1 MKSIETR
8 RQFLG
13 AAVAALAAAC
23 VHKTE
28 DAASAIASDL
38 ESLRQIERNIGGRV
52 GVFVLDT
59 QTGRRLAVRAD
70 ERFAMCS
77 TFKWLLA
84 AQALAAVD
92 RSQLALDTRVPYTSD
107 DLLEYAP
114 VAKEHLRRGY
124 MKVEDLARAAVVV
137 SDNTAANL
145 LLDKLGG
152 PQGLTQFARSLG
164 DPTTRLDR
172 NEPSSSGNEAG
183 DVRDTTSPRAMVLL
197 MNRIL
202 CGEALSPSS
211 QQRLLGWMQ
220 ASETGKARLRA
231 GLPPHWAV
239 GDKTGTGEHGA
250 CNDVAIAKPPGR
262 APVLIAAYL
271 SEGHAPLEQLEA
283 AHADIARIATAAG

>member
-1 MKSIETR
+1 M
-8 RQFLG
+8 
-13 AAVAALAAAC
+13 AALAAAC

-28 DAASAIASDL
+28 DAASALASDL
-38 ESLRQIERNIGGRV
+38 ESIRAIEKKTGGRL

-92 RSQLALDTRVPYTSD
+92 RAQLTLETRVPYTSD

-114 VAKEHLRRGY
+114 VAKERLRRGY
-124 MKVEDLARAAVVV
+124 MKVDELARAAVVV

-172 NEPSSSGNEAG
+172 NEPSLNGNEAG

-197 MNRIL
+197 MNKVL
-202 CGEALSPSS
+202 CGDALSPSS
-211 QQRLLGWMQ
+211 RQLLLGWLE

-231 GLPPHWAV
+231 GLPPDWAV

-250 CNDVAIAKPPGR
+250 CNDVAIAKPRGR
-262 APVLIAAYL
+262 APLLIAAYL
-271 SEGHAPLEQLEA
+271 SEGHAELPQLEA
-283 AHADIARIATAAG
+283 AHADIARIIAARY